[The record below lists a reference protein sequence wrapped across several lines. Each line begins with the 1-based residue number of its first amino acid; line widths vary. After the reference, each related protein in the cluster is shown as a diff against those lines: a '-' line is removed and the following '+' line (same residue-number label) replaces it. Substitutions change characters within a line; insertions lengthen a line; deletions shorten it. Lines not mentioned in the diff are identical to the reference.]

1 MSQTPGDLSALDN
14 PMGVDDALDAF
25 PDPAAGH
32 PAWWSETAFFAA
44 WSPDTEVGVWAHM
57 GRSQG
62 DLGLWW
68 AQAATY
74 LPGGRLAV
82 DLSWGR
88 APDQGCASS
97 GNLTFRAVEP
107 FRRWSVTFDGAGE
120 PVTTGEV
127 LGGLTGGGPRL
138 PMRWNIDAIAASPP
152 WNLYPPG
159 PDGGHPGGGDKQD
172 WAGDS
177 HTQQTFH
184 TTGEVVVGDER
195 YRLDGVGYN
204 DHSRGVRDLT
214 GFGGDQWFIGILPGY
229 ALHMVDIYDNAGGS
243 LLHHGGIFDA
253 RGHTVAT
260 ASRLPGV
267 GPDGSPRKADV
278 LIEAEGREPLTL
290 TQEVLHT
297 FAITINRRNDNLN
310 GTGWGLPHDPLVFV
324 EAAVKLTA
332 PDGRVGFASRE
343 TAMQL
348 SKFKRPTPST

>member
-1 MSQTPGDLSALDN
+1 MSQRPADLSTLGN
-14 PMGVDDALDAF
+14 PMGVDAALDAF
-25 PDPAAGH
+25 PNPAADH

-44 WSPDTEVGVWAHM
+44 WSPENEVGVWAHM

-68 AQAATY
+68 AQTATY

-88 APDQGCASS
+88 APDPGCASS

-107 FRRWSVTFDGAGE
+107 FHRWSVTFDGAGE
-120 PVTTGEV
+120 PVTTGDV
-127 LGGLTGGGPRL
+127 LGGLTGGGPRV
-138 PMRWNIDAIAASPP
+138 PMRWAIDAVAASPA

-159 PDGGHPGGGDKQD
+159 HGVRDGKQD

-195 YRLDGVGYN
+195 FRLDGFGYN
-204 DHSRGVRDLT
+204 DHSRGVRDLS
-214 GFGGDQWFIGILPGY
+214 GFGGDQWFIGLLPGL
-229 ALHMVDIYDNAGGS
+229 ALHLVDIYDNEGAS
-243 LLHHGGIFDA
+243 LMHHGGIFDA
-253 RGHTVAT
+253 GGHAVAT
-260 ASRLPGV
+260 ASRLPDV
-267 GPDGSPRKADV
+267 GPDGAPFTTELVID
-278 LIEAEGREPLTL
+278 AEGREPLTL

-310 GTGWGLPHDPLVFV
+310 GTGWDLADDPLVFV

-332 PDGRVGFASRE
+332 PDGRVGFANRE

-348 SKFKRPTPST
+348 SKLTRPSGGPQL